1 MDRWREQWAFYRW
14 NEARIKRTCFTR
26 RQPRFVVVMLG
37 RALWEPPSYVRFV
50 QIPQPNGNV
59 QFSSS
64 QFRLDV
70 YAYDLEIFTKCM
82 LGNCINSDLLRFMC
96 RVTVCRTLRWRGG
109 KRSLKVLNFRDF
121 SFPASILVNGVCAQV
136 MMGKYTK
143 ALYVIPEYFQSTPYN

>member
-14 NEARIKRTCFTR
+14 NEARIRRTCFTR

-96 RVTVCRTLRWRGG
+96 RVTVCRTRSAMTWRQTKFKG
-109 KRSLKVLNFRDF
+109 LKF
-121 SFPASILVNGVCAQV
+121 SWFLVSCFDPCEWGVCASHD
-136 MMGKYTK
+136 GEIHK
-143 ALYVIPEYFQSTPYN
+143 STLRNSRILSIHSI